1 MQIVIDHAPTCIFF
15 KDSTPAKRMPI
26 GTSIIFPSDN
36 DWDDY
41 GYKLRAKIALKTD
54 ETTTIVADILIGFY
68 EEDAK
73 EENGRTRLIQIVRSS
88 KEGVSAN
95 LHKFFIMLPS
105 MQSYRDLASS
115 IRPKALK
122 KMLINAN
129 ELATLKHFKPTS
141 KIISKASKERAFNLG
156 FLRDSEVH
164 FALHN
169 AGSIVQGLSK
179 ERTVRSATK
188 WQLNFDL
195 GNDLSRYE
203 IDLNFNH
210 EAELPRR
217 IAVIIGKNGVGKS
230 QSLNA
235 ISRSL
240 LGRETYLRESESG
253 DRPQVSRLIAFAS
266 TMESISTFPIERR
279 TQRTWYKRHHI
290 GSVSKQKSGSKLPE
304 TIIRIAQSDQSI
316 ARRSRLSIFND
327 SLSAIRDHEQLALV
341 RADGGRP
348 IGISEIRNGTSI
360 RNLEQ
365 QASIDPNKDPVRMVD
380 GKATKLSSGELSFIN
395 FSALACESIENGSL
409 ILLDEPET
417 HLHPNFI
424 SEFAA
429 LLDRI
434 LELTGSSAIIATHSS
449 YFVREVFKEQVSVIE
464 RDQDGRI
471 QVLKPRLRTFGADV
485 GAISRFVFGENSNS
499 SISKR
504 VKRKIINSNKSW
516 ENIYDD
522 YKDELSLETLGE
534 IHELILSKE
543 SN

>member
-1 MQIVIDHAPTCIFF
+1 MNSVRKTIPTCIFAR
-15 KDSTPAKRMPI
+15 DASAAKRLPF
-26 GTSIIFPSDN
+26 GSSVIFPSN
-36 DWDDY
+36 DDWNDY
-41 GYKLRAKIALKTD
+41 GYQLRAKIALKID
-54 ETTTIVADILIGFY
+54 DATTVVADILIGFY

-73 EENGRTRLIQIVRSS
+73 EDNGRIRLIQLIGSS
-88 KEGVSAN
+88 KKTIEAN

-105 MQSYRDLASS
+105 IQSYRDLASS
-115 IRPKALK
+115 IKPPALK
-122 KMLINAN
+122 KILINAN

-141 KIISKASKERAFNLG
+141 KIIPKATKERVFNLG

-169 AGSIVQGLSK
+169 AGSIIQGLSNEK
-179 ERTVRSATK
+179 TVRPATQ
-188 WQLNFDL
+188 WRLNFNLDKKHL
-195 GNDLSRYE
+195 QYE
-203 IDLNFNH
+203 FDINFNH
-210 EAELPRR
+210 ESELPRR

-235 ISRSL
+235 ICRSL
-240 LGRETYLRESESG
+240 LSRENHLRESESG
-253 DRPQVSRLIAFAS
+253 DRPQISRLIAFAS
-266 TMESISTFPIERR
+266 TIESISTFPAERR

-290 GSVSKQKSGSKLPE
+290 GSASKQKVGSRLPE
-304 TIIRIAQSDQSI
+304 TILRISQSEQSI
-316 ARRSRLSIFND
+316 ASRSRLSIFND

-341 RADGGRP
+341 RTDGGIPVR
-348 IGISEIRNGTSI
+348 ISEIKSGTSI

-365 QASIDPNKDPVRMVD
+365 QASIDPQKDPVRVVN

-464 RDQDGRI
+464 KDEDGKI

-504 VKRKIINSNKSW
+504 VKRRILNSNNSW
-516 ENIYDD
+516 ESIYET

-534 IHELILSKE
+534 IHELILNKE
-543 SN
+543 ST